1 MKRTTAADSA
11 ADKTDATP
19 VQDGGPV
26 AQPDQRLPQVGE
38 PPGDDPL
45 APALGAC
52 LERLAAGDETA
63 RDAIIELV
71 SERLRALAHRML
83 ARFPRVRRWEE
94 TDDLFQN
101 AALRLHRTLGQ
112 MRLTEPRSVLALA
125 ATELRRELLDL
136 ARKHAGPRSYA
147 ANHGTNVIAGTD
159 RDAGARHVDRAA
171 SVDEPLDRWSA
182 FHDAVESL
190 DGEHRDVFHMVW
202 YLGCDQ
208 RTIAAALG
216 CSTRTVKTRWREA
229 REAVRRRLGGDPPA

>member
-1 MKRTTAADSA
+1 MER
-11 ADKTDATP
+11 KTEAMP
-19 VQDGGPV
+19 
-26 AQPDQRLPQVGE
+26 AR
-38 PPGDDPL
+38 GDDLGERRAGANPMTGGSPADDIL
-45 APALGAC
+45 APALGTW
-52 LERLAAGDETA
+52 LDRLAAGDPAA

-71 SERLRALAHRML
+71 AERLRALAHRML

-136 ARKHAGPRSYA
+136 ARKHAGPLSYA
-147 ANHGTNVIAGTD
+147 ANHGTNVIPGAG
-159 RDAGARHVDRAA
+159 RDAAEGRRHVDLAA
-171 SVDEPLDRWSA
+171 STDESLDRWSA
-182 FHDAVESL
+182 FHEAVDAL
-190 DGEHRDVFHMVW
+190 DGEHRDVFQMVW

-208 RTIAAALG
+208 RTIASTLG

-229 REAVRRRLGGDPPA
+229 REAVRRSLDGDRPA